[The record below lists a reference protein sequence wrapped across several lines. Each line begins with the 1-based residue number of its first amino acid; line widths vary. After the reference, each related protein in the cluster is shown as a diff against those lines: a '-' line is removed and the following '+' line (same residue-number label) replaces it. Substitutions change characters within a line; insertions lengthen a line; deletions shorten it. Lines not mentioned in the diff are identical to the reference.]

1 MNLRSFPVHR
11 EENPMAIAPT
21 TPAAPV
27 AILLLAMAMA
37 GCAARNEPL
46 PTVPY
51 VDLEKFMGDWYVIA
65 SIPTFIEK
73 DAYNAVETY
82 ELREDGAIATT
93 FVFRQGGFAGKEK
106 TYTPVGYVED
116 KETNAVWG
124 MQFIWPVRADYRIV
138 YLTNDYSQ
146 TIIARNK
153 RDFVWIM
160 ARTPEIS
167 AGDYE
172 QMTRLIEAMGYDLAK
187 LRKVPQQWQAEQ

>member
-1 MNLRSFPVHR
+1 MNLRLFPVHR
-11 EENPMAIAPT
+11 EETFMAIFPA

-27 AILLLAMAMA
+27 AILLLAMAVG

-51 VDLEKFMGDWYVIA
+51 VDLEKFMGNWYVIA

-82 ELREDGAIATT
+82 ELRKDGAIATT
-93 FVFRQGGFAGKEK
+93 FVFRQGGFGGKEK
-106 TYTPVGYVED
+106 AYTPVGYVED

-124 MQFIWPVRADYRIV
+124 MQFIWPIRADYRIV
-138 YLTNDYSQ
+138 YLAEDYSR

-160 ARTPEIS
+160 ARTPAIS

-187 LRKVPQQWQAEQ
+187 LRPVPQRWQADQ